1 MFLETD
7 RLVLRK
13 FREADFGDFCEFAM
27 DEDMCR
33 MMGRDP
39 MPDTSAAR
47 LNFDWLKDQEERGYA
62 LVLKQTGR
70 VIGNL
75 TVGAVPGELAS
86 LPELAGKAGESLSF
100 SISRHCRRQGLMREA
115 VTAVIDRLFREEGMD
130 YVHCGHFGFN
140 LPSEQ
145 LQRKLGFT
153 RLLSETV
160 NIRGEEILCVENVLW
175 RDGWRQ
181 GNP

>member
-62 LVLKQTGR
+62 LVLK
-70 VIGNL
+70 
-75 TVGAVPGELAS
+75 
-86 LPELAGKAGESLSF
+86 
-100 SISRHCRRQGLMREA
+100 
-115 VTAVIDRLFREEGMD
+115 
-130 YVHCGHFGFN
+130 
-140 LPSEQ
+140 
-145 LQRKLGFT
+145 
-153 RLLSETV
+153 
-160 NIRGEEILCVENVLW
+160 
-175 RDGWRQ
+175 
-181 GNP
+181 